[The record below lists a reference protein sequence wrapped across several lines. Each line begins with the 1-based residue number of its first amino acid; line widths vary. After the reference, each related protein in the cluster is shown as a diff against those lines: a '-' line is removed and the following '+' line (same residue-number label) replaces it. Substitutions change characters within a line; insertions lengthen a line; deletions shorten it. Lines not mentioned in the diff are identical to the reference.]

1 MPLLSHL
8 PDSTLLARIAEQPSD
23 ARVEMQEFYARHIR
37 YLYAVVNK
45 QCARLGFGDSEV
57 EDLVQ
62 DTFAR
67 AFDRASTY
75 RPSQSDE
82 DDAQRRW
89 TRAWL
94 GTIARN
100 LILAA
105 LRAPREVLVSDE
117 LDQHAAAERPSD
129 PPSER
134 NRHLTAL
141 RTAIATLGER
151 EQDVLR
157 VSAMYYR
164 AGETHQ
170 RLPNEVSAELARRWQ
185 TSNENIRAIR
195 SRALKRVLALTNQ
208 LLDERP
214 QSDNSRGNEVRQ

>member
-8 PDSTLLARIAEQPSD
+8 PDGVLLAQIAQQPRAAKS
-23 ARVEMQEFYARHIR
+23 EMQEFYGRHVR
-37 YLYAVVNK
+37 YLYAVIKK
-45 QCARLGFGDSEV
+45 QCGRLGFADSEV

-67 AFDRASTY
+67 AFDRAATF
-75 RPSQSDE
+75 RPGQIDDDE
-82 DDAQRRW
+82 QQRRW

-94 GTIARN
+94 GSIARH
-100 LILAA
+100 LILDA
-105 LRAPREVLVSDE
+105 LRAPRELPASDE
-117 LDQHAAAERPSD
+117 LEQVSAPERKSD
-129 PPSER
+129 PASQPSPR
-134 NRHLTAL
+134 LQAL
-141 RTAIATLGER
+141 CAAIASLGDR

-164 AGETHQ
+164 AGEAHQ

-195 SRALKRVLALTNQ
+195 SRALKRVQALTTQ
-208 LLDERP
+208 LLTAPAQAEEHTQELNR
-214 QSDNSRGNEVRQ
+214 